1 MSGFCAMNPKQVF
14 VREATG
20 LVKSIGP
27 WTIMLAVM
35 SEIAF
40 GSGILLMNVADS
52 YLPSGNPGGNV
63 VVAAALFMI
72 VVILEAYIYYILVP
86 AYGRSGG
93 DYVWMSRNIGP
104 VPAGL
109 LGFSIVLTGFP
120 YVAMVGNQIF
130 TLALIP
136 SISTIGVVTGD
147 ASVVSLATG
156 LWSPVFLT
164 LASLAMLLVITVVD
178 IVWPRGSFSLLAAC
192 TLIATIGTLMVGIV
206 FAAFGP
212 SGVQGSLAR
221 FLAENNASYTDIAS
235 QYAGPWVSMPSVILL
250 FPFLAFFLNWINNA
264 GVFGGEMK
272 HIRRSAFFAAVL
284 ACVVSGGLLI
294 LLLQMYYSYVGF
306 NFAMQAPLSWPSSL
320 VASGVSPNMLT
331 IATVA
336 VRDNPALMWM
346 MNICFAFWYLAAVQG
361 TILNLS
367 RYLFAFSFDRLL
379 PGRLAAVSDRFHSP
393 HASILLICIISA
405 PMIVLVS
412 YTNWLYLF
420 STTAAG
426 TLFFAFIG
434 ITAIVYGWKRRETLK
449 NTSTWLIIAGVIVG
463 AFFLYMTY
471 MVLAL
476 PYYGINAISWG
487 IMLFVWIAGALAYP
501 ISKIYHARKGIDVSM
516 VFKELPPD

>member
-1 MSGFCAMNPKQVF
+1 MTPKQVF

-63 VVAAALFMI
+63 VVAAGLFMI
-72 VVILEAYIYYILVP
+72 VVMLEAYIYYIMIP
-86 AYGRSGG
+86 AYGRSGS

-109 LGFSIVLTGFP
+109 LGFSMVLTGFP
-120 YVAMVGNQIF
+120 YVAMVLNQIF

-136 SISTIGVVTGD
+136 SISTIGLLTGN
-147 ASVVSLATG
+147 ASVSSLATG

-164 LASLAMLLVITVVD
+164 LASLVILVVVTAVD
-178 IVWPRGSFSLLAAC
+178 IVWPRGSFMLLGVC
-192 TLIATIGTLMVGIV
+192 TAIAIIGTLVAGIV
-206 FAAFGP
+206 FAVVGP
-212 SGVQGSLAR
+212 SGIQASLAS

-235 QYAGPWVSMPSVILL
+235 QYTGPWVSMPSVILL
-250 FPFLAFFLNWINNA
+250 FPFLGFFFNWINNA

-272 HIRRSAFFAAVL
+272 HLRRSAFTGTLL
-284 ACVVSGGLLI
+284 ACAVSGGFLI
-294 LLLQMYYSYVGF
+294 LFLQMYYSYVGF

-320 VASGVSPNMLT
+320 AAAGLTPNMLT
-331 IATVA
+331 IATIA
-336 VRDNPALMWM
+336 IRGNAALMWI
-346 MNICFAFWYLAAVQG
+346 MNLCFVFWYVAAVQQ
-361 TILNLS
+361 TILNIS

-393 HASILLICIISA
+393 FASILATFIICV
-405 PMIVLVS
+405 PMIILVS
-412 YTNWLYLF
+412 FTNWLYLF

-426 TLFFAFIG
+426 TLFFTFIG
-434 ITAIVYGWKRRETLK
+434 LTAIVYGWKRRETLK
-449 NTSTWLIIAGVIVG
+449 NTSTWLIISGVIVG

-471 MVLAL
+471 MILAL
-476 PYYGINAISWG
+476 PYYGINALSWG
-487 IMLFVWIAGALAYP
+487 VMLFVWIAGALAYP
-501 ISKIYHARKGIDVSM
+501 ISKIYHGRKGIDVSM
-516 VFKELPPD
+516 IFKELPPE